1 MRIGMEVHRRNQP
14 YCMGTLY
21 WQLND
26 CWPVTSWSSRD
37 YYGNWKALHYT
48 AQDVF
53 APISLSLNLNNDVI
67 KVWGMSNFKDSI
79 GDTLAVEIWNFDG
92 EKAKQISKVVSIKS
106 NTASLL
112 FNKKYKLNENQF
124 VIAKLKNKKAI
135 SKTIFATK
143 VKNIIF
149 KKPKFNHKWENNLL
163 TIESDIP
170 AFEVYLHGL
179 DGHFS
184 DNFFSLLPGE
194 KKTIKFEGTVI
205 AKNKLLIWSLYDLNK

>member
-1 MRIGMEVHRRNQP
+1 M
-14 YCMGTLY
+14 
-21 WQLND
+21 
-26 CWPVTSWSSRD
+26 
-37 YYGNWKALHYT
+37 
-48 AQDVF
+48 
-53 APISLSLNLNNDVI
+53 
-67 KVWGMSNFKDSI
+67 
-79 GDTLAVEIWNFDG
+79 
-92 EKAKQISKVVSIKS
+92 
-106 NTASLL
+106 
-112 FNKKYKLNENQF
+112 
-124 VIAKLKNKKAI
+124 
-135 SKTIFATK
+135 
-143 VKNIIF
+143 KNIIF